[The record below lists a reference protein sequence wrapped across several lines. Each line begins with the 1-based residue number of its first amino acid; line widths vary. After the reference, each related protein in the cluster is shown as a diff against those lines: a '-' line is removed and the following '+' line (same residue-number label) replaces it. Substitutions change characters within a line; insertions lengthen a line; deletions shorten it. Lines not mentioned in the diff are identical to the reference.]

1 MDAVKFLKERDRMC
15 ENHSCK
21 ECPIGKITMMG
32 DCSYD
37 RKEAEKIVE
46 VVKNWSREN
55 PDLIGKKYIIEIDK
69 VVFDSVYKKTMLRV
83 KGVELDGGVVWLDKA
98 FIEQLAESEE

>member
-21 ECPIGKITMMG
+21 ECPIGKITLMG

-37 RKEAEKIVE
+37 KKEAEKIVE
-46 VVKNWSREN
+46 VVEDWSKEN
-55 PDLIGKKYIIEIDK
+55 PEEVGKKYIIEVDAVDNSSYHCCHTSIGWFSK
-69 VVFDSVYKKTMLRV
+69 SQL
-83 KGVELDGGVVWLDKA
+83 
-98 FIEQLAESEE
+98 EQLEEYKESEE